1 MGLGSC
7 AIRAQP
13 VATQTGKAPQIAIH
27 ATDGAWAGSGILP
40 RLSLQQMPNR
50 VRTMDYHH
58 SHNLVEPEKAG
69 VERRFGIR
77 VTLPATDTL
86 RNILGDD
93 WERLHWFPTESER
106 NAAFTKMATRHGYYR
121 NSDTPTQILEKI
133 AR

>member
-1 MGLGSC
+1 
-7 AIRAQP
+7 
-13 VATQTGKAPQIAIH
+13 
-27 ATDGAWAGSGILP
+27 
-40 RLSLQQMPNR
+40 MPNR
-50 VRTMDYHH
+50 VRTVDYHH

-77 VTLPATDTL
+77 VTLPDTDTL

-93 WERLHWFPTESER
+93 CERLHWFPTESER
-106 NAAFTKMATRHGYYR
+106 NAAFTKMATRHGYNR